1 DWMIE
6 LGTPANRGDV
16 LGHVGVARELCAMLR
31 GRVVLPDA
39 DVTPFLTAGPVA
51 ANVVIANSVECPR
64 YTARMIEG
72 VTIGPAK
79 GHLARKIA
87 QRLRA
92 VGVRSISNVVDV
104 TNYVLFELG
113 QPLHAFDAPLL
124 TSGTITVSSA
134 KDGEKLTTLDKTE
147 RTLMAGD
154 LLIRDG
160 DVAIALAGVMGG
172 LATEVTTNTT
182 RVLLESASFNPVQ
195 IRRTARRL
203 GLHSESSHRFER
215 RVDPEIAA
223 FASARACKLICEVA
237 GGTIVGEIADSYPGH
252 AAIPAIAVR
261 LPRVRMV
268 TGVQLEASTCK
279 DALERL
285 GFGVS
290 ISGEVLDV
298 RRPSARADVEREIDV
313 IEEILRVVGY
323 EHVPSTLPVL
333 RQAPGVRELDRG
345 DAVREALAAAGLAE
359 AITFGFQSVE
369 RNDALGLSATDRRSQ
384 PIALRNPM
392 SADQAV
398 MRTSLVP
405 NLLAAIT
412 RNQSF
417 GRPDVALF
425 EVGSVFLR
433 RGEGITERPSHELA
447 DEPTQC
453 AGVLA
458 GKRAAQLGDGA
469 AWDVFDAK
477 AYAERAIRAV
487 CGGIAIKTRAR
498 HDVPYLH
505 PGVAGALVVHSGGN
519 DITVGV
525 FGEVHPQTRARLGV
539 TGPAFVFDLDLSR
552 LPIAQPAQMS
562 VIPKFPSSTRDV
574 SLLLGEAIPAARIS
588 DVIDEVR
595 EPLVA
600 RVRLL
605 EDYRD
610 AKLGDAMKSMLWS
623 IEYRSPERTLT
634 VDEVDKAHEAIV
646 SRLVERLPAQRR

>member
-1 DWMIE
+1 
-6 LGTPANRGDV
+6 
-16 LGHVGVARELCAMLR
+16 
-31 GRVVLPDA
+31 
-39 DVTPFLTAGPVA
+39 
-51 ANVVIANSVECPR
+51 
-64 YTARMIEG
+64 
-72 VTIGPAK
+72 
-79 GHLARKIA
+79 
-87 QRLRA
+87 
-92 VGVRSISNVVDV
+92 
-104 TNYVLFELG
+104 
-113 QPLHAFDAPLL
+113 
-124 TSGTITVSSA
+124 
-134 KDGEKLTTLDKTE
+134 
-147 RTLMAGD
+147 
-154 LLIRDG
+154 
-160 DVAIALAGVMGG
+160 
-172 LATEVTTNTT
+172 
-182 RVLLESASFNPVQ
+182 VLLESASFSPLH

-203 GLHSESSHRFER
+203 GLHSEASHRFER
-215 RVDPEIAA
+215 RVDPELAA

-237 GGTIVGEIADSYPGH
+237 GGKVHGEIADAYPGH
-252 AAIPAIAVR
+252 KRVPSIAVR

-268 TGVQLEASTCK
+268 SGVLLEASTCK

-285 GFGVS
+285 GFAVTVT
-290 ISGEVLDV
+290 GEVLDV
-298 RRPSARADVEREIDV
+298 TPPSVRSDVEREVDV

-323 EHVPSTLPVL
+323 EHVPSTLPAL
-333 RQAPGVRELDRG
+333 RQAPCVRPADRG
-345 DAVREALAAAGLAE
+345 DSVRAALSAAGLAE

-369 RNDALGLSATDRRSQ
+369 RNESLGLHATDRRAQ

-398 MRTSLVP
+398 MRTSLLP

-433 RGEGITERPSHELA
+433 RGEGLTERPTHELA

-458 GKRAAQLGDGA
+458 GKRPAQLGDGA
-469 AWDVFDAK
+469 AWDAFDAK
-477 AYAERAIRAV
+477 AFAERAIRAV
-487 CGGIAIKTRAR
+487 CGSIAIKTRPR
-498 HDVPYLH
+498 HDVPFLH
-505 PGVAGALVVHSGGN
+505 PGVAGELVISVGAN
-519 DITVGV
+519 ELVVGV

-539 TGPAFVFDLDLSR
+539 SGPAFAFDLDLTR
-552 LPIAQPAQMS
+552 LPIAQPAQMTS
-562 VIPKFPSSTRDV
+562 IPKFPASTRDI
-574 SLLLGEAIPAARIS
+574 SLLLGESIAAARIT

-595 EPLVA
+595 EPLVT

-623 IEYRSPERTLT
+623 IEYRSPDRTLT